1 MKVILLK
8 DVKGTGKKGELKEVS
23 DGFARNFLIKNNYAK
38 EATDANINIYK
49 QEQSSLAFNAKQ
61 EEEKAFALAKSLK
74 GKGITIKAKAG
85 EGKLF
90 GSITSKDIADKLKEE
105 HSIVIDKRKI
115 LLKEPIR
122 ELGITTVN
130 IKLHPKVTA
139 TVRINVV
146 QED

>member
-23 DGFARNFLIKNNYAK
+23 DSFARNFLIKNNYAK

-61 EEEKAFALAKSLK
+61 EEEKAFALAKFLK